1 MHGTTGLMLFSSIGA
16 LIGIIGAR
24 SGFPILDPI
33 ASVII
38 CLFIAKAAYEIFK
51 DAIDKMVDKSCD
63 EEVERKMADIIL
75 SQKGVVSLDLL
86 HTRLFGAKIYVDVE
100 IAANGNISLY
110 KSPCHCT
117 GSA

>member
-1 MHGTTGLMLFSSIGA
+1 MLFSSIGA

-51 DAIDKMVDKSCD
+51 DAIDKMVASHVMKKLR
-63 EEVERKMADIIL
+63 EKWP
-75 SQKGVVSLDLL
+75 
-86 HTRLFGAKIYVDVE
+86 TLF
-100 IAANGNISLY
+100 
-110 KSPCHCT
+110 
-117 GSA
+117 